1 MTNGIFGVN
10 LGKTFLEGIVMPSF
24 PSFLTKQTPWVKKE
38 EVERKWYLIDA
49 KNQILGRL
57 ASRIAYMLQGK
68 HRPDF
73 TPHVDQADFF
83 VIINADKIRLTG
95 KKLDQKVYWRHSGY
109 MGGLKLETARQL
121 LEKKPEMLIY
131 LAVKRM
137 LPRTRMRKKLLKKLK
152 IYAGPEH
159 PHQAQ
164 NPQPLEI

>member
-1 MTNGIFGVN
+1 
-10 LGKTFLEGIVMPSF
+10 MPSF

-38 EVERKWYLIDA
+38 EVQRKWYLIDA

-57 ASRIAYMLQGK
+57 ASKIAYMLQGK

-137 LPRTRMRKKLLKKLK
+137 LPRNRMRKRLLKKLK
-152 IYAGPEH
+152 IYAGENH

>member
-1 MTNGIFGVN
+1 
-10 LGKTFLEGIVMPSF
+10 MPSF

-57 ASRIAYMLQGK
+57 ASKIAYLLQGK
-68 HRPDF
+68 HRPDY
-73 TPHVDQADFF
+73 TPHVDQADFL

-95 KKLDQKVYWRHSGY
+95 KKLDQKLYWRHSGY

-121 LEKKPEMLIY
+121 LERKPERLIY

-137 LPRTRMRKKLLKKLK
+137 LPRNRLRNKLLKKLK

>member
-1 MTNGIFGVN
+1 
-10 LGKTFLEGIVMPSF
+10 MPSF

-57 ASRIAYMLQGK
+57 ASKIAYLLQGK
-68 HRPDF
+68 HRPDY
-73 TPHVDQADFF
+73 TPHVDQADFL

-95 KKLDQKVYWRHSGY
+95 KKLDQKLYWRHSGY
-109 MGGLKLETARQL
+109 MGGLKQETARQL
-121 LEKKPEMLIY
+121 LERKPEKLIY

-137 LPRTRMRKKLLKKLK
+137 LPRNRLRNKLLKKLK
-152 IYAGPEH
+152 IYAGSEH